1 MKTELYSKPFKKY
14 PSIISFLILPFH
26 PSSIKTSFSF
36 IFTAWKSF
44 VVIQNKQK
52 FHITRKNVVN
62 VEHPLDEKIP
72 FVPSNVKIYMD
83 FVWLFCRIMAMFIVK
98 KGITEGVRLNK
109 KIIRF
114 IEGLYI
120 RGSHIYNHALSTT
133 KRPHYMKM
141 FKFVVIHLFDPH
153 LLCVPSLHVAIVV
166 GVWAKVRE
174 ILSETSFSEEEK
186 SQILDD
192 IYYGSIAITESV
204 LFVKQHS
211 INCVAGALY
220 MLTASH
226 DKGFF
231 TEEDAKHVINSLF
244 LEPEYIKDG
253 NEIQIREYIGK
264 MYKNLI
270 ESSRNSTDWE
280 TALYNWLDTY
290 KNT

>member
-1 MKTELYSKPFKKY
+1 
-14 PSIISFLILPFH
+14 
-26 PSSIKTSFSF
+26 
-36 IFTAWKSF
+36 
-44 VVIQNKQK
+44 
-52 FHITRKNVVN
+52 
-62 VEHPLDEKIP
+62 
-72 FVPSNVKIYMD
+72 
-83 FVWLFCRIMAMFIVK
+83 
-98 KGITEGVRLNK
+98 
-109 KIIRF
+109 
-114 IEGLYI
+114 
-120 RGSHIYNHALSTT
+120 
-133 KRPHYMKM
+133 M

-226 DKGFF
+226 DNGFF
-231 TEEDAKHVINSLF
+231 TEEDAKHVINNLF

-264 MYKNLI
+264 MYKTLI